1 MTFRQ
6 GKHTF
11 ARIPRRALADQPK
24 LQKLRQMAAELDIDI
39 LSGHLDSGMKLKEK
53 VLGPEFHKGIKTGL
67 AEMGIAAAVGA
78 FGGGYGKV
86 AALGIEVG
94 GLLRGGKKSSRQ

>member
-11 ARIPRRALADQPK
+11 ARIPRRLLADQPK

-39 LSGHLDSGMKLKEK
+39 LSGHLDSGMKGLKEK

-78 FGGGYGKV
+78 FGGRSPRWGSRSGGSYG
-86 AALGIEVG
+86 G
-94 GLLRGGKKSSRQ
+94 

>member
-39 LSGHLDSGMKLKEK
+39 LSGHLDSGMKGLKEK

-86 AALGIEVG
+86 AA
-94 GLLRGGKKSSRQ
+94 R